1 MKNDDFRD
9 ETAAMTK
16 LDSGVSEFSECELT
30 ILMPCLNEAET
41 IAGCVDQA
49 KAYLK
54 RSGIDGEVLVSD
66 NGSTDSSQAIASAHG
81 ARVIDVSHRGG
92 GYGSGLM
99 GGILSARGRFVIMG
113 DSDGSYDFSDLDG
126 FLRKL
131 REGADLVMGN
141 RFQGGIKKGAM
152 PFLHKHLGNP
162 VLTWFGRLFF
172 GSPAGDFN
180 CGLRG
185 MRKSAI
191 VELGL
196 QTIGMEFASE
206 MVVKATFRGLEIAE
220 VPTTLSPDGRSRP
233 PHLKSWRDGWRVL
246 RFLLLY
252 SPRWLFLLPGL
263 SLVAAGLLIMS
274 IVLPGPLLLG
284 SIVFDVHTL
293 VVAMGAILVGSQMA
307 LFFLLAKQYAGNEG
321 LLPESERFS
330 DYRRWVSLE
339 KSIIVGLIFIVFGTV
354 LLGWAVSLWAG
365 SHFGD
370 LDYSWMMRLVI
381 PSVTMI
387 ALGFQIMFAGFFS
400 SILDIRHN
408 RA

>member
-1 MKNDDFRD
+1 MNNNDSRD
-9 ETAAMTK
+9 QAASVIE
-16 LDSGVSEFSECELT
+16 LNGVVEGLPECELT

-49 KAYLK
+49 QDYLK

-66 NGSTDSSQAIASAHG
+66 NGSTDGSQAIADAHG

-126 FLRKL
+126 FVRKL

-141 RFQGGIKKGAM
+141 RFQGGIKEGAM

-162 VLTWFGRLFF
+162 VLTWFGQLFF
-172 GSPAGDFN
+172 GSPVGDFN

-185 MRKSAI
+185 MRKTAI
-191 VELGL
+191 ANLGL
-196 QTIGMEFASE
+196 LTIGMEFASE
-206 MVVKATFRGLEIAE
+206 MVVKSTFRGLKIEE

-263 SLVAAGLLIMS
+263 ALVAAGLLTMA

-284 SIVFDVHTL
+284 SVVFDVHTL

-339 KSIIVGLIFIVFGTV
+339 KSIVVGLIFIVLGTV
-354 LLGWAVSLWAG
+354 LLGWAVFLWAG
-365 SHFGD
+365 ADFGD

>member
-1 MKNDDFRD
+1 MDDNDFRGQVVD
-9 ETAAMTK
+9 ATGTNGTKAALPK
-16 LDSGVSEFSECELT
+16 CELT

-49 KAYLK
+49 KAYL
-54 RSGIDGEVLVSD
+54 RHSAIDGEVLVSD
-66 NGSTDSSQAIASAHG
+66 NGSTDGSQSIAEAHG
-81 ARVIDVSHRGG
+81 ARVVDVSHRGG

-99 GGILSARGRFVIMG
+99 GGILAARGRYVIMG

-126 FLRKL
+126 YVEKL

-141 RFQGGIKKGAM
+141 RFQGGIKEGAM

-162 VLTWFGRLFF
+162 VLTWFGQLFF
-172 GSPAGDFN
+172 GSPVGDFN

-185 MRKSAI
+185 MRRSAI
-191 VELGL
+191 TDLGL

-206 MVVKATFRGLEIAE
+206 MVVKATFRGLKIDE

-252 SPRWLFLLPGL
+252 SPQWLFLHPGL
-263 SLVAAGLLIMS
+263 ALVAAGLVIMS

-284 SIVFDVHTL
+284 SVVFDVHTL

-307 LFFLLAKQYAGNEG
+307 LFFVLAKQYAGNEG
-321 LLPESERFS
+321 LLPEGERFS
-330 DYRRWVSLE
+330 GYRRWVSLE
-339 KSIIVGLIFIVFGTV
+339 KAIVAGLIFIILGTV
-354 LLGWAVSLWAG
+354 LLGWAVFLWAG
-365 SHFGD
+365 SDFGD
-370 LDYSWMMRLVI
+370 LDYSWMMRLVV

-387 ALGFQIMFAGFFS
+387 ALGFQVMFAGFFA
-400 SILDIRHN
+400 SILDIRYT

>member
-1 MKNDDFRD
+1 MNNNNFKDQP
-9 ETAAMTK
+9 AAAAGSESVM
-16 LDSGVSEFSECELT
+16 GVLPECELT

-49 KAYLK
+49 QHYLK
-54 RSGIDGEVLVSD
+54 RSRIDGEVLVSD
-66 NGSTDSSQAIASAHG
+66 NGSTDGSQEIADAHG

-99 GGILSARGRFVIMG
+99 GGILAARGRFIVMG
-113 DSDGSYDFSDLDG
+113 DSDGSYTFSDLDG
-126 FLRKL
+126 FVKKL
-131 REGADLVMGN
+131 RAGADLVMGN
-141 RFQGGIKKGAM
+141 RFQGGIREGAM
-152 PFLHKHLGNP
+152 PFLHRHLGNP
-162 VLTWFGRLFF
+162 VLTWLGQLFF

-191 VELGL
+191 IDLGL
-196 QTIGMEFASE
+196 LTIGMEFASE
-206 MVVKATFRGLEIAE
+206 MVVKATFRGLKIDE

-252 SPRWLFLLPGL
+252 SPRWLFLYPGL
-263 SLVAAGLLIMS
+263 ALVAAGVLTMS

-284 SIVFDVHTL
+284 SVVFDVHTL

-307 LFFLLAKQYAGNEG
+307 LFFLLAKQYASNEG
-321 LLPESERFS
+321 LLPEGERFS
-330 DYRRWVSLE
+330 DYRRRVSLE
-339 KSIIVGLIFIVFGTV
+339 RSIVVGLILIVLGTV
-354 LLGWAVSLWAG
+354 LLGWAVSLWAV
-365 SHFGD
+365 SDFGD

-387 ALGFQIMFAGFFS
+387 ALGFQIMLAGFFS
-400 SILDIRHN
+400 SILDIRHT